1 MKPRK
6 LSLSPTQNAIIWLLE
21 EAGEEDMRT
30 IKASVKVGEE
40 ELAREIA
47 ALERIQFV
55 QSTVVKGWPALLL
68 TAKGRTALTT

>member
-1 MKPRK
+1 
-6 LSLSPTQNAIIWLLE
+6 
-21 EAGEEDMRT
+21 MRT

-55 QSTVVKGWPALLL
+55 QSTVTNGWPALFL
-68 TAKGRTALTT
+68 TARGRAALTT